1 MVGDFNIFLIIT
13 GKKNVFKDR
22 EDLNT
27 AVAPVTPTP
36 CIPGQQ
42 RPLAEVNGKAVVM
55 WKGRVKDDCQLLGS
69 GPWMGDDTV
78 SNYFI

>member
-36 CIPGQQ
+36 LHPRTAETSSRSKWQGCSNEEGQSQ
-42 RPLAEVNGKAVVM
+42 G
-55 WKGRVKDDCQLLGS
+55 
-69 GPWMGDDTV
+69 
-78 SNYFI
+78 